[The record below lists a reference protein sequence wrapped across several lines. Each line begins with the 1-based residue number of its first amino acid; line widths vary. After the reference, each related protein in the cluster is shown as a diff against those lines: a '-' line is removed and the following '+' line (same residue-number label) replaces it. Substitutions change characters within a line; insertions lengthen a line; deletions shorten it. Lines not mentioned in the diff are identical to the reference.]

1 MSTAHARY
9 HFSITVQTDDV
20 AVLHCLR
27 ALCQHWAGGQYPQMG
42 WGGSDQG
49 TWKSSN
55 GKVVLRFATAAGRT
69 SFVSDA
75 RRLLGQHWLEV
86 SRSDTDPASPRR

>member
-1 MSTAHARY
+1 MSIAHAKY
-9 HFSITVQTDDV
+9 HFSVTVQTDDV

-42 WGGSDQG
+42 WGGSDQV

-55 GKVVLRFATAAGRT
+55 GKVVLRFVTATGRA
-69 SFVSDA
+69 SFISDA
-75 RRLLGQHWLEV
+75 QRLLGQHWTEV
-86 SRSDTDPASPRR
+86 SRSDADPASPRR